1 MKCII
6 KQQRSDVCLVDQ
18 PHCLIVV
25 IATECKELP
34 QQRLLLSIGVDAQVL
49 PNSVAVMNIKQSC

>member
-1 MKCII
+1 
-6 KQQRSDVCLVDQ
+6 VDQ

-25 IATECKELP
+25 IATERKELP

-49 PNSVAVMNIKQSC
+49 SNSVAVMNIKQSC